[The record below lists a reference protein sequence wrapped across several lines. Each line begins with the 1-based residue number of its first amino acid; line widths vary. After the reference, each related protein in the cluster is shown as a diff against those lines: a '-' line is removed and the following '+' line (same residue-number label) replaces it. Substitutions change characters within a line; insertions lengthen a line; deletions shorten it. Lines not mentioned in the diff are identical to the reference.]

1 MKELLLAYDEKTKEF
16 VTLGKISDFETTPE
30 SENNDSPEAWRLK
43 DSFSCDLI
51 LDCKINGYVWRA
63 LAGLDS
69 NNDRRRHHV
78 PMRRRKRGFYI
89 FVARSGIW
97 IWKSVSRRG
106 HEIKAYTR
114 YGKRT
119 G

>member
-78 PMRRRKRGFYI
+78 PMRRQGRQKMRETIMAFYVEEQAQGRKRGQ
-89 FVARSGIW
+89 G
-97 IWKSVSRRG
+97 
-106 HEIKAYTR
+106 
-114 YGKRT
+114 
-119 G
+119 

>member
-1 MKELLLAYDEKTKEF
+1 MKELLLAYDEESKEF
-16 VTLGKISDFETTPE
+16 VTLGKISDFEITAE
-30 SENNDSPEAWRLK
+30 SENNDSQETRRLT
-43 DSFSCDLI
+43 DSFSCSLTVNR
-51 LDCKINGYVWRA
+51 KISGYTLRA
-63 LAGLDS
+63 LTGSDS

>member
-1 MKELLLAYDEKTKEF
+1 MKGSLLAYDEESKEF
-16 VTLGKISDFETTPE
+16 VTIGKISDFEITTE
-30 SENNDSPEAWRLK
+30 SENNDSREIQRLT

-51 LDCKINGYVWRA
+51 LDCKINGYALRA
-63 LAGLDS
+63 LAGTDS

-89 FVARSGIW
+89 FVASSGIW

-106 HEIKAYTR
+106 REIKAYTR

>member
-16 VTLGKISDFETTPE
+16 VTLGEISDFEITTE
-30 SENNDSPEAWRLK
+30 SKSDDSQEAWRLK
-43 DSFSCDLI
+43 DPFSCSLI

-78 PMRRRKRGFYI
+78 PMRKQGRQKARTAIIAMTDKEVKEYIDLAIKR
-89 FVARSGIW
+89 S
-97 IWKSVSRRG
+97 
-106 HEIKAYTR
+106 IKE
-114 YGKRT
+114 
-119 G
+119 